1 MNVLRVTRGSTLR
14 LARASRLVSTS
25 SSTQPSSS
33 SSDSSSSPQAVLV
46 GSPDV
51 ISNLRPAIYDG
62 VWFKA
67 VETIPDDPATWSSS
81 TLIHPD
87 KETEHPYALS
97 EFPLHQEREPFF
109 EEKQEWRMQ
118 ERLMKQSLDA
128 FNHAFW
134 TDTNTRFN
142 AYKHFIET
150 STKSSPEYAA
160 ASPEVQEELLLDA
173 TASFYRLWQRT
184 EEKRQK
190 AYTKEMYRRTWGLIW
205 YGARMQVQK
214 LRWALRSIG
223 RRDLL

>member
-1 MNVLRVTRGSTLR
+1 MNVLRVTRRTPFQLAKAARSAST
-14 LARASRLVSTS
+14 STFSPSDSPS
-25 SSTQPSSS
+25 SST
-33 SSDSSSSPQAVLV
+33 SPAPAVLV

-97 EFPLHQEREPFF
+97 EFPLNEGQQMQEGGAGVDPFF

-118 ERLMKQSLDA
+118 YRLMKQSLDA

-134 TDTNTRFN
+134 TD
-142 AYKHFIET
+142 
-150 STKSSPEYAA
+150 
-160 ASPEVQEELLLDA
+160 
-173 TASFYRLWQRT
+173 
-184 EEKRQK
+184 
-190 AYTKEMYRRTWGLIW
+190 
-205 YGARMQVQK
+205 
-214 LRWALRSIG
+214 
-223 RRDLL
+223 

>member
-1 MNVLRVTRGSTLR
+1 MNVLRITGRTPLR
-14 LARASRLVSTS
+14 LAKAARPASTS
-25 SSTQPSSS
+25 TFTQSNSPSSS
-33 SSDSSSSPQAVLV
+33 SSPPPAVLI

-67 VETIPDDPATWSSS
+67 VETISDDPVTWSSS

-97 EFPLHQEREPFF
+97 EFPLNEGQQMQKDGAGVDPFF
-109 EEKQEWRMQ
+109 EEKQEWRLQ
-118 ERLMKQSLDA
+118 YRLLKQSLDA

-142 AYKHFIET
+142 AYKHFVET

-160 ASPEVQEELLLDA
+160 ASPGRQEELLQDA
-173 TASFYRLWQRT
+173 TAAFYRLWQAT
-184 EEKRQK
+184 EEKRQR
-190 AYTKEMYRRTWGLIW
+190 AYTKEMYRKTWGLIW

-214 LRWALRSIG
+214 AR
-223 RRDLL
+223 